1 MHRVA
6 VRALRRKPPF
16 QPSTRALVR
25 AATRRALPVPVA
37 RPHGASFTSSVPRS
51 ASRHSR
57 PEHAIEPLRSSMYI
71 RRFSVA
77 IVSSLVGYG
86 AWYGYKQSPDASP
99 AASRSFTST
108 QPGGDAG
115 PTRTVLVVGAND
127 LQTGTV
133 VGDGPLTK
141 VVNGRKVIEMLGS
154 EQVDERLRENE
165 ESFFVNRGQGV
176 VRYDLTQLASNNP
189 IEDDHAERIVEVPSK
204 TSSND
209 ITDWMF
215 WGVFDGHS

>member
-1 MHRVA
+1 
-6 VRALRRKPPF
+6 
-16 QPSTRALVR
+16 
-25 AATRRALPVPVA
+25 
-37 RPHGASFTSSVPRS
+37 
-51 ASRHSR
+51 
-57 PEHAIEPLRSSMYI
+57 MYV

-77 IVSSLVGYG
+77 IVSTLVGYG
-86 AWYGYKQSPDASP
+86 AWYSYKGGNPDLAPS
-99 AASRSFTST
+99 ASRGFTST
-108 QPGGDAG
+108 QTAGDAG

-154 EQVDERLRENE
+154 EQVDEKLRENE

-204 TSSND
+204 TGSND

>member
-1 MHRVA
+1 
-6 VRALRRKPPF
+6 
-16 QPSTRALVR
+16 
-25 AATRRALPVPVA
+25 
-37 RPHGASFTSSVPRS
+37 
-51 ASRHSR
+51 
-57 PEHAIEPLRSSMYI
+57 MYV

-77 IVSSLVGYG
+77 VVSTLVGYG
-86 AWYGYKQSPDASP
+86 AWYSYKGSGSDLSP
-99 AASRSFTST
+99 AASRGFAST
-108 QPGGDAG
+108 PTAADTG
-115 PTRTVLVVGAND
+115 PTRTVLVVGANE

-189 IEDDHAERIVEVPSK
+189 IEDDHAERIVEVPGK
-204 TSSND
+204 TAPND
-209 ITDWMF
+209 VTDWMF

>member
-1 MHRVA
+1 
-6 VRALRRKPPF
+6 
-16 QPSTRALVR
+16 
-25 AATRRALPVPVA
+25 
-37 RPHGASFTSSVPRS
+37 
-51 ASRHSR
+51 
-57 PEHAIEPLRSSMYI
+57 MYI

-77 IVSSLVGYG
+77 VVSTLVGYG
-86 AWYGYKQSPDASP
+86 AWYSYKGNPDASP

-108 QPGGDAG
+108 QTGGDAG

-133 VGDGPLTK
+133 VGDGPLSK
-141 VVNGRKVIEMLGS
+141 VVNGRKIIEMLGS

-204 TSSND
+204 TKSND